1 MRKETRKYFFSVE
14 GKTEKWYLEWL
25 QRMINDEP
33 SAFYFVKLDCQVQR
47 DPIKRAKSIPII
59 GKVQITHVFD
69 YESEEPSHGQ
79 QFRATL
85 DRMKDAQDIG
95 KSIKYV
101 LGYSNFAFE
110 LWIVLHKA
118 DCRGALVHRRHYL
131 GHLNRAYDEGF
142 ESLDEYKQE
151 DGFRRV
157 LAKLTLGDVRQAIR
171 RAEAITQRNQ
181 ADGCVL
187 QQYKGYEYYR
197 ENPSLSVWESIRRI
211 LDDCGLL
218 EACSSDSTPTD

>member
-1 MRKETRKYFFSVE
+1 MRKETRKCFFSVE

-33 SAFYFVKLDCQVQR
+33 SAFYLVKLDCQIQSN
-47 DPIKRAKSIPII
+47 PLKCAKGLRILE
-59 GKVQITHVFD
+59 KTEITHVFD
-69 YESEEPSHGQ
+69 YESEEPDHVQ
-79 QFRATL
+79 QFRMTS
-85 DRMKDAQDIG
+85 DRMKKAQNIG
-95 KSIKYV
+95 KSIKYI

-131 GHLNRAYDEGF
+131 EHLNRAYDEGF
-142 ESLDEYKQE
+142 ESLDEYKQKV
-151 DGFRRV
+151 GFRRI
-157 LAKLTLGDVRQAIR
+157 LAKLTLEDVRQAIR

-187 QQYKGYEYYR
+187 Q
-197 ENPSLSVWESIRRI
+197 
-211 LDDCGLL
+211 
-218 EACSSDSTPTD
+218 

>member
-25 QRMINDEP
+25 QR
-33 SAFYFVKLDCQVQR
+33 
-47 DPIKRAKSIPII
+47 
-59 GKVQITHVFD
+59 
-69 YESEEPSHGQ
+69 
-79 QFRATL
+79 
-85 DRMKDAQDIG
+85 
-95 KSIKYV
+95 
-101 LGYSNFAFE
+101 
-110 LWIVLHKA
+110 
-118 DCRGALVHRRHYL
+118 RGALVHRRHYL
-131 GHLNRAYDEGF
+131 EHLNRAYDEGF

-171 RAEAITQRNQ
+171 RAEAITQKSQ

-197 ENPSLSVWESIRRI
+197 ENPSLSVWRSIRQI

>member
-33 SAFYFVKLDCQVQR
+33 SAFYLVKLDCRVQR

-85 DRMKDAQDIG
+85 DRMKDAQDTA
-95 KSIKYV
+95 KSIKYI

-118 DCRGALVHRRHYL
+118 DCRGALVYRRHYL
-131 GHLNRAYDEGF
+131 GHLNRAYDEGS

-157 LAKLTLGDVRQAIR
+157 LAKLTLGDVRQAVR
-171 RAEAITQRNQ
+171 RAEAITQKNQ

-187 QQYKGYEYYR
+187 Q
-197 ENPSLSVWESIRRI
+197 
-211 LDDCGLL
+211 
-218 EACSSDSTPTD
+218 

>member
-33 SAFYFVKLDCQVQR
+33 SAFYLVKLDCQIQSN
-47 DPIKRAKSIPII
+47 PLKCAKGLRILE
-59 GKVQITHVFD
+59 KTEITHVFD
-69 YESEEPSHGQ
+69 YESEEPDHVQ
-79 QFRATL
+79 QFRMTL
-85 DRMKDAQDIG
+85 DRMKKAQNIG
-95 KSIKYV
+95 KIIKYI
-101 LGYSNFAFE
+101 LGYSNLAFE
-110 LWIVLHKA
+110 LWIVLHEA

-131 GHLNRAYDEGF
+131 EHLNRAYDEGF
-142 ESLDEYKQE
+142 ESLDEYKQKV
-151 DGFRRV
+151 GFRRI

-187 QQYKGYEYYR
+187 QQYRGYEYYR
-197 ENPSLSVWESIRRI
+197 ENPSLSVWESIKRI